1 MSVISLPNILE
12 GRERQLKRL
21 RTRLK
26 DELDATC
33 GMLTSEPELV
43 SLPQIA
49 TILQRLRQV
58 SEHIETLD
66 ISARQ
71 TLACLEEIVIEIND
85 FAGKFE
91 GYSVGGDVDEDIAI
105 ANEAFLR
112 R

>member
-1 MSVISLPNILE
+1 MNVTSLPNIAE

-33 GMLTSEPELV
+33 GMLTSELELA

-49 TILQRLRQV
+49 TIIQRLRQV
-58 SEHIETLD
+58 SERIETLD
-66 ISARQ
+66 ITSHQA
-71 TLACLEEIVIEIND
+71 LAGLGEIVIEIHGLAKEFGACSGSD
-85 FAGKFE
+85 
-91 GYSVGGDVDEDIAI
+91 DVDKDITI